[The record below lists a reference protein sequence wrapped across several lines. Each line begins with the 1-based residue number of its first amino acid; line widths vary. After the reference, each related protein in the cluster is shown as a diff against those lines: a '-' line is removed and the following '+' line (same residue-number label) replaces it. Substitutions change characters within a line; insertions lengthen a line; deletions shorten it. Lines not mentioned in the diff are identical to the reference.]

1 MRTDRAHKELERA
14 IKLAETPMPED
25 VRQRLR
31 ATTMASVR
39 VSLPRTPIRPGIR
52 LVRMA
57 ALAALAVALFGG
69 TAYAVMRSAPGDVL
83 FPIREAASKIGVG
96 QVPLEPPAE
105 EPLERKLAPVV
116 PPATDADET
125 EYRESEGTYE
135 SDPAEPKE
143 EADPADESE
152 PAEPRGRRGEHSEPQ
167 ESEPQEREP
176 QESEYPDYREE
187 SNGRRGGSGLA
198 MDEEWR
204 EPPTQEDAYYEDGSA
219 DSY

>member
-1 MRTDRAHKELERA
+1 MIDT
-14 IKLAETPMPED
+14 TPMAGIHLEKRRTSGLLD
-25 VRQRLR
+25 FTRRSWQFISL
-31 ATTMASVR
+31 
-39 VSLPRTPIRPGIR
+39 VSGSNRTSSGF
-52 LVRMA
+52 L
-57 ALAALAVALFGG
+57 
-69 TAYAVMRSAPGDVL
+69 AYAVL
-83 FPIREAASKIGVG
+83 AAACFGTLAILASLAYERGATPL
-96 QVPLEPPAE
+96 QLLPLEPPAE